1 MEPRKSFLLRLIEKD
16 KGMYLSDMLKSD
28 DHLVPNIKKK
38 VKQYKKAKKLISTSK
53 TESNDDKILQNND
66 IIWDGTILN
75 TPTSTSNTSTSSKFS
90 DLEDNN
96 TENSEQIERN
106 LNDKEEELPKNDEED
121 EASNNDKQLQRFA
134 LNNPQ
139 CSPRIKSSQY
149 YMEFKEINQEE
160 IDNKDKIKLINH
172 SRMLATEIALA
183 SQDMNIIRNTKS
195 ESSSRTSR
203 LNIKYGNIT
212 YNFSNGS
219 HVDSCTCEKCRKR
232 AKHVHSKNKRIANGN
247 GSTSKEIYVGSNNDE
262 RIIIENNTMN
272 NGTFKMVGNV
282 KLVIDIFEC
291 HNFQRTK
298 SSDFS
303 ILWSNHYIKGYS
315 FKSLSR
321 YQRVNLFP
329 RSWECTRKD
338 SMARNI
344 NAMAHLHGQKHF
356 SFMPECYILP
366 HDRDSLLS
374 AFELSRGRPWIVKPA
389 GSSQGRGIYITS
401 NPLELPDTYHT
412 SNDDNWIVG
421 RYIDNPLL
429 IDSRKFDLRLYVAV
443 TSFNPLKIYLHEEGL
458 CRLATEK
465 YSNETYDQKYAHLT
479 NYSINKHN
487 VKICTDNEGQND
499 MKAGNNNR
507 DLKGTELKLSFA
519 ELNSILEEMGIC
531 TAPIWSKI
539 EDLIVKTLIAV
550 ESKIYNALDMFSV
563 NNESCFELFGFDVLI
578 DSALNPW
585 LMEVNFAPSLNTDS
599 PLDLKVKSKVLA
611 DLFNL
616 VGVKQSG
623 LAAVQKNES
632 LFDNPFSD
640 NSIDEIISDLKKFDI
655 DLQGD
660 KGKRA
665 LIIFIKEMQRASIGG
680 YKLIFPVKVQQG
692 QHISTILRY
701 STFFEKERPLNKLL
715 AQYIFATS
723 LLENQNKQKTTNELT
738 SKKSL
743 TASRLREHLV
753 NSKDFNSLWSRAIGQ
768 GVR

>member
-1 MEPRKSFLLRLIEKD
+1 M
-16 KGMYLSDMLKSD
+16 
-28 DHLVPNIKKK
+28 
-38 VKQYKKAKKLISTSK
+38 T
-53 TESNDDKILQNND
+53 T
-66 IIWDGTILN
+66 
-75 TPTSTSNTSTSSKFS
+75 
-90 DLEDNN
+90 
-96 TENSEQIERN
+96 
-106 LNDKEEELPKNDEED
+106 
-121 EASNNDKQLQRFA
+121 
-134 LNNPQ
+134 
-139 CSPRIKSSQY
+139 
-149 YMEFKEINQEE
+149 
-160 IDNKDKIKLINH
+160 
-172 SRMLATEIALA
+172 
-183 SQDMNIIRNTKS
+183 
-195 ESSSRTSR
+195 
-203 LNIKYGNIT
+203 
-212 YNFSNGS
+212 
-219 HVDSCTCEKCRKR
+219 
-232 AKHVHSKNKRIANGN
+232 
-247 GSTSKEIYVGSNNDE
+247 KEIYVGNNDE
-262 RIIIENNTMN
+262 KRIAIESNTSN
-272 NGTFKMVGNV
+272 VAGKFKMVGNV
-282 KLVIDIFEC
+282 KLVMDIFEC

-303 ILWSNHYIKGYS
+303 ILWCNHYIKGYC

-321 YQRVNLFP
+321 HQRVNLFP

-366 HDRDSLLS
+366 HERDSLLS
-374 AFELSRGRPWIVKPA
+374 AFERGRPWIVKPA
-389 GSSQGRGIYITS
+389 GSSQGRGIYIIS
-401 NPLELPDTYHT
+401 NPLELPDTYQN
-412 SNDDNWIVG
+412 SKNEDNWIVE

-429 IDSRKFDLRLYVAV
+429 IDNRKFDLRLYVAV
-443 TSFNPLKIYLHEEGL
+443 TSFNPLKVYLHKEGL

-487 VKICTDNEGQND
+487 VKKAPSEDEDLDNDERLND
-499 MKAGNNNR
+499 VKKSDTNDR
-507 DLKGTELKLSFA
+507 DLKGNELKLSLA
-519 ELNSILEEMGIC
+519 ELNSCLENMSIT
-531 TAPIWSKI
+531 TAPIWNKI

-599 PLDLKVKSKVLA
+599 PLDLKVKGKVLA

-616 VGVKQSG
+616 VGVKQNGISNEK
-623 LAAVQKNES
+623 KNEQ
-632 LFDNPFSD
+632 LFSNPFSD
-640 NSIDEIISDLKKFDI
+640 NSTDEIIADLKKFEI

-680 YKLIFPVKVQQG
+680 YQRIFPVHVQQG

-701 STFFEKERPLNKLL
+701 NNFFEKERPLNKLL
-715 AQYIFATS
+715 HQYIFATS
-723 LLENQNKQKTTNELT
+723 LLENQNRQKTKSTPDKEVT

-753 NSKDFNSLWSRAIGQ
+753 NSKDFNSLWARANGRA
-768 GVR
+768 VR